1 MILFSQTN
9 YMHKCET
16 EISDDVFFLKTFFIN
31 FLFINKKRILM
42 AKIIYIYSQQP
53 NNDH

>member
-16 EISDDVFFLKTFFIN
+16 ETPEYSLIKKTFFIN

-42 AKIIYIYSQQP
+42 P
-53 NNDH
+53 D